1 MPLLEC
7 EHLSLGYP
15 GKLLVKDLSF
25 SLDAGQCLCI
35 LGENGVGK
43 STLVRTLLHLQPP
56 LSGTIR
62 LGADLRPSDIGYLP
76 QQTAIQRDFPA
87 TVLEVALS
95 GCLGR
100 CGWHPFYGRS
110 ERELA
115 RQNLARLGL
124 ASLERC
130 CFRELSGGQ
139 RQRVLLARALCA
151 GSRMLLL
158 DEPAAGLDP
167 GMQAELYRLICILY
181 RQDNMG
187 VLMVS
192 HDLHEAVEHA
202 TYILHLSATPFWGT
216 RQEYLASPLGQTFP
230 QGEPKSAPKENRP

>member
-15 GKLLVKDLSF
+15 GNLLVKDLSF
-25 SLDAGQCLCI
+25 SLKAGQCLCI

-56 LSGTIR
+56 LIGTIR
-62 LGADLRPSDIGYLP
+62 LGDDLNPSDIGYLP
-76 QQTAIQRDFPA
+76 QQNAVQRDFPA
-87 TVLEVALS
+87 TVLEVVLS
-95 GCLGR
+95 GCLGH
-100 CGWHPFYGRS
+100 CGWRPFYGRT

-115 RQNLARLGL
+115 RRNLARLGL
-124 ASLERC
+124 ANLAQR

-181 RQDNMG
+181 QQDNMG

-202 TYILHLSATPFWGT
+202 THILHLSTTPFWGT
-216 RQEYLASPLGQTFP
+216 RQEYLASPLGHSIPKGNQ
-230 QGEPKSAPKENRP
+230 KSAPKEKQP

>member
-15 GKLLVKDLSF
+15 ENLLVKDLSF

-35 LGENGVGK
+35 LGENGAGK

-56 LSGTIR
+56 LGGTIR
-62 LGADLRPSDIGYLP
+62 LGEDLRPSDIGYLP
-76 QQTAIQRDFPA
+76 QQTAVQRDFPA
-87 TVLEVALS
+87 TVLEVVLS
-95 GCLGR
+95 GCLGH
-100 CGWHPFYGRS
+100 CGWHPFYGRA

-115 RQNLARLGL
+115 HHNLARLGL
-124 ASLERC
+124 TGLEQH

-139 RQRVLLARALCA
+139 RQRALLARALCA

-158 DEPAAGLDP
+158 DEPATGLDP
-167 GMQAELYRLICILY
+167 GMQTELYRLICLLCQ
-181 RQDNMG
+181 QDNMG

-192 HDLHEAVEHA
+192 HDLHDAVEHA
-202 TYILHLSATPFWGT
+202 THILHLSATPFWGT
-216 RQEYLASPLGQTFP
+216 RQEYLASPLGQNFP
-230 QGEPKSAPKENRP
+230 QGNLKSAPKENRP